1 MEKIEFD
8 YKTLK
13 QIVIINN
20 KVPVYTI
27 LLLKDGRLIS
37 CQEDPSINIYD
48 KLNFQ
53 LQKIITLHNRYITYI
68 TQLKNEK
75 IITCSLDATMK
86 IIKLNYDY
94 SYIIEQ
100 ILDEHQ
106 YFVMKIIEIYNGKL
120 ISCSGDKT
128 IKIWGLENKNNL
140 YQFELNIFVNKNS
153 IDSIIEIPKKK
164 EILSA
169 SSFGKKIFFFD
180 TINYSIKC
188 TLLDISCCCFYSNSL
203 CLINDDLI
211 GIYGNNIYY
220 IINCNNYQLS
230 QKFIFG
236 NTLTSYKLLN
246 GKIIVGIM
254 GGLMFLNIKSNNIV
268 QDEYSEYFI
277 HDKEITCI
285 IESKNEYFNNKKL
298 IITCSLDS
306 TIKFFVEKKN

>member
-13 QIVIINN
+13 QIGIINN

-94 SYIIEQ
+94 SYFIEQ

-106 YFVMKIIEIYNGKL
+106 YFVMKVIEIYNGKL

-128 IKIWGLENKNNL
+128 IKIWGLEKKTNL
-140 YQFELNIFVNKNS
+140 YQFELSIFVNKNS

-169 SSFGKKIFFFD
+169 SCFGKKVFFFD
-180 TINYSIKC
+180 TINYSIKF
-188 TLLDISCCCFYSNSL
+188 TLFDISCCCFYSNSL

-211 GIYGNNIYY
+211 GISGNNIYY

-254 GGLMFLNIKSNNIV
+254 GGLMFLNIKSNNFV